1 MRIRKTFMIRL
12 LVFLLLL
19 TLLPV
24 SVFCESACR
33 TLKTGDQGADV
44 LALKDRLRE
53 LGYITAKKYGDDY
66 NRSTAQKIKDLQKK
80 NGLKATGIAT
90 AELQKLIFSDLCVTR
105 SGLRAEDLMP
115 SASWAVTVPDHFD
128 MPAPAGEHPPELDAE
143 GYYDADEPY
152 LFASRETGEWT
163 YVSRDIRVEIRQHAD
178 KAAPHIWLVAAVRY
192 REPAFFG
199 SMLSEASPD
208 KPRKSGLEP
217 AKPLTIAEKHHAVF
231 AVSDDF
237 FGYRLWHDQRAGVV
251 VRDRKIWSK
260 KTQPADARIW
270 PPLDIIAQF
279 ADGSM
284 KTFTSD
290 AHTAQEYLDM
300 GVISTYAFGPILVQD
315 GKVCDDLN
323 NWRNTDRAPR
333 MAIGIAKDGTILAID
348 ALGRRKDAV
357 GVTTPWL
364 ARKMLELGAVE
375 ALNLDGGNTTSMV
388 FMGEL
393 INRTEEVRKEDQRT
407 VSGLIGVR
415 EASSDEP

>member
-90 AELQKLIFSDLCVTR
+90 AELQELIFSDLCVTR

-128 MPAPAGEHPPELDAE
+128 MPAPAGEHPPELNAE

-152 LFASRETGEWT
+152 FFASRETGEWT
-163 YVSRDIRVEIRQHAD
+163 YVSRDIRVEIRQHTD
-178 KAAPHIWLVAAVRY
+178 KTAPHIWLVAAVRY

-217 AKPLTIAEKHHAVF
+217 AKPLTIAEKHHAVLPSATIF
-231 AVSDDF
+231 SATGCGMTSGRVSWC
-237 FGYRLWHDQRAGVV
+237 GTERSG
-251 VRDRKIWSK
+251 RKRPSPR
-260 KTQPADARIW
+260 TP
-270 PPLDIIAQF
+270 
-279 ADGSM
+279 GSG
-284 KTFTSD
+284 
-290 AHTAQEYLDM
+290 HRW
-300 GVISTYAFGPILVQD
+300 ISSRSLRT
-315 GKVCDDLN
+315 
-323 NWRNTDRAPR
+323 
-333 MAIGIAKDGTILAID
+333 
-348 ALGRRKDAV
+348 
-357 GVTTPWL
+357 
-364 ARKMLELGAVE
+364 GA
-375 ALNLDGGNTTSMV
+375 
-388 FMGEL
+388 
-393 INRTEEVRKEDQRT
+393 
-407 VSGLIGVR
+407 
-415 EASSDEP
+415 